1 MESAER
7 RGRGDDDDD
16 DSFGDGAS
24 GSSASGSANTGN
36 FECNICLDVAREAVV
51 SMCGHLYCWPCIHQW
66 LETRPHR
73 QTCPVCKAAISR
85 DKLVPLYGRGSNDK
99 SDPRDKV
106 PPRPQGQRTE
116 APPEAR
122 SGFENFF
129 GGWGFPTANFEAN
142 ARHDPHGGGGAHLG
156 GGGGGNGGFQMSF
169 GVGAFPFGFFSTNF
183 NLGGGGGGGVGGAAA
198 QREEEHELLSK
209 MFLVIAF
216 VFIFWMIMV

>member
-1 MESAER
+1 MESEER
-7 RGRGDDDDD
+7 REREGDD
-16 DSFGDGAS
+16 SPQGAS
-24 GSSASGSANTGN
+24 AESTPGTGH
-36 FECNICLDVAREAVV
+36 FECNICFEVAHDAVV
-51 SMCGHLYCWPCIHQW
+51 SMCGHLFCWPCIHQW
-66 LETRPHR
+66 LETRPNR

-85 DKLVPLYGRGSNDK
+85 SKLVPLYGRGSDDQ

-116 APPEAR
+116 APPEGR

-142 ARHDPHGGGGAHLG
+142 ARQDPHGGGGAHLG
-156 GGGGGNGGFQMSF
+156 AAGGGGGGAGGFHMSF

-183 NLGGGGGGGVGGAAA
+183 NLGGGGGGGG

-209 MFLVIAF
+209 MFLVIAL